1 MLVAAAGIVIA
12 VIGYQRISTSAV
24 TGSLVGYRLVDDETA
39 SVTISVTRSDPSRP
53 VACIVRVRATNGSE
67 TGRRELLVPPS
78 EATTVQVTTT
88 VKSSQPPVMADV
100 YGCGTEV
107 PSYLRLPDRGGS
119 MDRCTVLPGPCIAA
133 LTAVRRTERRQP
145 GVRPQIFPTVLLA
158 GIRNLPDYAGT
169 TTRGARRDD
178 GYSSHLV
185 DPRVT

>member
-1 MLVAAAGIVIA
+1 MTHTPIPRPDARYGRPRLSRRARRRVAIALGVLVAAAGIVIA

-39 SVTISVTRSDPSRP
+39 SVTISVTRSDPSRL

-107 PSYLRLPDRGGS
+107 PSYLRLP
-119 MDRCTVLPGPCIAA
+119 
-133 LTAVRRTERRQP
+133 
-145 GVRPQIFPTVLLA
+145 
-158 GIRNLPDYAGT
+158 
-169 TTRGARRDD
+169 
-178 GYSSHLV
+178 
-185 DPRVT
+185 

>member
-1 MLVAAAGIVIA
+1 MTHTPIPRPDARYGSPRLSRRARRRVAIALGVLVAAAGIVIA

-107 PSYLRLPDRGGS
+107 PSYLRLP
-119 MDRCTVLPGPCIAA
+119 
-133 LTAVRRTERRQP
+133 
-145 GVRPQIFPTVLLA
+145 
-158 GIRNLPDYAGT
+158 
-169 TTRGARRDD
+169 
-178 GYSSHLV
+178 
-185 DPRVT
+185 

>member
-1 MLVAAAGIVIA
+1 MTHTPTPRPDARYGRPRLSRRARRRVAIALGVLVAAAGIVIA

-107 PSYLRLPDRGGS
+107 PSYLRLP
-119 MDRCTVLPGPCIAA
+119 
-133 LTAVRRTERRQP
+133 
-145 GVRPQIFPTVLLA
+145 
-158 GIRNLPDYAGT
+158 
-169 TTRGARRDD
+169 
-178 GYSSHLV
+178 
-185 DPRVT
+185 

>member
-1 MLVAAAGIVIA
+1 MTHTPIPRPDARYGRPRLSRRARRRVAIALGVPVAAAGIVIA

-107 PSYLRLPDRGGS
+107 PSYLRLP
-119 MDRCTVLPGPCIAA
+119 
-133 LTAVRRTERRQP
+133 
-145 GVRPQIFPTVLLA
+145 
-158 GIRNLPDYAGT
+158 
-169 TTRGARRDD
+169 
-178 GYSSHLV
+178 
-185 DPRVT
+185 

>member
-1 MLVAAAGIVIA
+1 MTHTPIPRPDARYGRPRLSRRARRRVAIALGVLVAAAGIVIA

-107 PSYLRLPDRGGS
+107 PSYLRLPW
-119 MDRCTVLPGPCIAA
+119 PWW
-133 LTAVRRTERRQP
+133 
-145 GVRPQIFPTVLLA
+145 
-158 GIRNLPDYAGT
+158 
-169 TTRGARRDD
+169 
-178 GYSSHLV
+178 
-185 DPRVT
+185 

>member
-1 MLVAAAGIVIA
+1 MTHTPIPRPDARYGRPRLSRRARRRVAIALGVLVAAAGIVIA
-12 VIGYQRISTSAV
+12 IIGYQRISTSAV

-107 PSYLRLPDRGGS
+107 PSYLRLP
-119 MDRCTVLPGPCIAA
+119 
-133 LTAVRRTERRQP
+133 
-145 GVRPQIFPTVLLA
+145 
-158 GIRNLPDYAGT
+158 
-169 TTRGARRDD
+169 
-178 GYSSHLV
+178 
-185 DPRVT
+185 

>member
-1 MLVAAAGIVIA
+1 MTHTPIPRPDTRYGRPRLSRRARRRVAIALGVLVAAAGIVIA

-107 PSYLRLPDRGGS
+107 PSYLRLP
-119 MDRCTVLPGPCIAA
+119 
-133 LTAVRRTERRQP
+133 
-145 GVRPQIFPTVLLA
+145 
-158 GIRNLPDYAGT
+158 
-169 TTRGARRDD
+169 
-178 GYSSHLV
+178 
-185 DPRVT
+185 

>member
-1 MLVAAAGIVIA
+1 MTHTPIPRPEARYGRPRLSRRARRRVAIALGVLVAAAGIVIA

-107 PSYLRLPDRGGS
+107 PSYLRLP
-119 MDRCTVLPGPCIAA
+119 
-133 LTAVRRTERRQP
+133 
-145 GVRPQIFPTVLLA
+145 
-158 GIRNLPDYAGT
+158 
-169 TTRGARRDD
+169 
-178 GYSSHLV
+178 
-185 DPRVT
+185 